1 MLQIALVGL
10 ARGGFFQKAAFE
22 ARIDAI
28 DFEDARLDVE
38 PYVMDKLDLDVWG
51 ADFFRQMVR
60 KIQFA

>member
-1 MLQIALVGL
+1 MLTKTMSCTKVL
-10 ARGGFFQKAAFE
+10 AAFD

-28 DFEDARLDVE
+28 DFESARADVD
-38 PYVMDKLDLDVWG
+38 PYVMDKLELDVWG